1 MMSWLKALNRR
12 RLFWKRLR
20 VVKKEDLPQRHPLTR
35 PDSVKRLLVID
46 AFPGFG
52 DAVYTNGLL
61 SALVRD
67 GLEVSVA
74 AREKMLSVF
83 RTNDA
88 LEAIYALESESDR
101 QACLAENFDMV
112 VDLDYN
118 HTHTFPLRM
127 PWLKALRAF
136 AATCS
141 EYGRELNVFHDFID
155 ISRFAHVGE
164 RLGLVRAY
172 VLGREN
178 VEPIRPVFD
187 VPEHAPLES
196 KAVYVNTLASQDDR
210 CLSAEQ
216 IAQLAAWFR
225 KEQRICGLFYVS
237 DDVKL
242 EEGPW
247 VKRIRPDSFASAAS
261 VLKQTVAVITP
272 DTSMVH
278 VAAAFEKPVLAL
290 FCGKERDYFPAYA
303 MSETWTP
310 RSEKAMV
317 VKPDESLPGKVVPVS
332 AISPSALEDGLRWL
346 RDAVEE
352 RAS

>member
-1 MMSWLKALNRR
+1 M
-12 RLFWKRLR
+12 
-20 VVKKEDLPQRHPLTR
+20 
-35 PDSVKRLLVID
+35 
-46 AFPGFG
+46 
-52 DAVYTNGLL
+52 
-61 SALVRD
+61 RD

-155 ISRFAHVGE
+155 ISRYAHVGE

-172 VLGREN
+172 VLGRGD

-303 MSETWTP
+303 MSETWAP

-352 RAS
+352 RAP

>member
-172 VLGREN
+172 VLGGEN

>member
-20 VVKKEDLPQRHPLTR
+20 VVKKDDLPQRNPLTR
-35 PDSVKRLLVID
+35 PERVQRLLVID

-61 SALVRD
+61 SALARD

-83 RTNDA
+83 RTNGA
-88 LEAIYALESESDR
+88 LKATYSLESEADR
-101 QACLAENFDMV
+101 EACLAESFDMV

-127 PWLKALRAF
+127 PWLKALRACT
-136 AATCS
+136 ATCS

-172 VLGREN
+172 VLGSED

-187 VPEHAPLES
+187 VPEHAPLEFR
-196 KAVYVNTLASQDDR
+196 AVYVNTLASQDDR
-210 CLSAEQ
+210 CLSADQ

-225 KEQRICGLFYVS
+225 KERKLCGLFYVS
-237 DDVKL
+237 DDVEL
-242 EEGPW
+242 EEDAW
-247 VKRIRPDSFASAAS
+247 VRRIRPDSFGEAAS
-261 VLKQTVAVITP
+261 LLKETVAVITP

-303 MSETWTP
+303 MSETWAP

-332 AISPSALEDGLRWL
+332 AISSSALEDGLRWL
-346 RDAVEE
+346 GDVVEE
-352 RAS
+352 KAS

>member
-52 DAVYTNGLL
+52 NAVYTNGLL

>member
-20 VVKKEDLPQRHPLTR
+20 VVKKDDLPQRNPLTR
-35 PDSVKRLLVID
+35 PERIKRLLVID

-67 GLEVSVA
+67 GLEVSVT

-141 EYGRELNVFHDFID
+141 EYDRELNVFHDFID

>member
-20 VVKKEDLPQRHPLTR
+20 VVKKDDLPQRNPLTR
-35 PDSVKRLLVID
+35 PERVKRLLVID
-46 AFPGFG
+46 ASPGSG
-52 DAVYTNGLL
+52 DAVYTNGLR

-261 VLKQTVAVITP
+261 VLKQTGAVITP

-278 VAAAFEKPVLAL
+278 VAAAFEKPALAL

-317 VKPDESLPGKVVPVS
+317 GKPDESLPGKVVPVS

>member
-20 VVKKEDLPQRHPLTR
+20 VVKKDDLPQRNPLTR
-35 PDSVKRLLVID
+35 PERIKRLLVID

-67 GLEVSVA
+67 GLEVSVT

-127 PWLKALRAF
+127 PWLKALRSF

-290 FCGKERDYFPAYA
+290 FCGKERDYYPAYA

>member
-1 MMSWLKALNRR
+1 M
-12 RLFWKRLR
+12 
-20 VVKKEDLPQRHPLTR
+20 
-35 PDSVKRLLVID
+35 ID

-61 SALVRD
+61 SALAQD
-67 GLEVSVA
+67 GIEVSVA

-83 RTNDA
+83 RTNRA
-88 LEAIYALESESDR
+88 LKAVYALESEADR
-101 QACLAENFDMV
+101 AACLAESFDMV

-127 PWLKALRAF
+127 PWFKALRSF

-172 VLGREN
+172 VLGEEE
-178 VEPIRPVFD
+178 VRPVRPVLD
-187 VPEHAPLES
+187 VPEAALPVTN
-196 KAVYVNTLASQDDR
+196 AVYVNTVASQDDR
-210 CLSAEQ
+210 CMSPEQ
-216 IAQLAAWFR
+216 VRQLASWFER
-225 KEQRICGLFYVS
+225 EQTVCGLFYGADAVEF
-237 DDVKL
+237 

-247 VKRIRPDSFASAAS
+247 VRRICPDSFAEAAS
-261 VLKQTVAVITP
+261 LLKQCEAVITP

-290 FCGKERDYFPAYA
+290 YCGKERDYFPAYA
-303 MSETWTP
+303 MSETWAP
-310 RSEKAMV
+310 RSAQAMV
-317 VKPDESLPGKVVPVS
+317 LKPDETLPGKVVP
-332 AISPSALEDGLRWL
+332 ISVITPWALQEGLQWL
-346 RDAVEE
+346 KAQLAEKK
-352 RAS
+352 S

>member
-20 VVKKEDLPQRHPLTR
+20 VVKKDDLRQRNPLTR
-35 PDSVKRLLVID
+35 PERVKRLLVID

-172 VLGREN
+172 VLGRGD

-196 KAVYVNTLASQDDR
+196 KTVYVNTLASQEDR
-210 CLSAEQ
+210 CLSTEQ
-216 IAQLAAWFR
+216 IARLAAWFR
-225 KEQRICGLFYVS
+225 REQKLCGLFYVS
-237 DDVKL
+237 DSVKL

-261 VLKQTVAVITP
+261 VLKRTVAVITP

-303 MSETWTP
+303 MSETWAP
-310 RSEKAMV
+310 RSEKTMV

>member
-20 VVKKEDLPQRHPLTR
+20 VVKKDDLRQRNPLTR
-35 PDSVKRLLVID
+35 PERVKRLLVID

-61 SALVRD
+61 SALARD

-74 AREKMLSVF
+74 ARKKMLSVF
-83 RTNDA
+83 RSNRA
-88 LEAIYALESESDR
+88 LKTTYALESESDR

-155 ISRFAHVGE
+155 ISRYAHVGE

-172 VLGREN
+172 VLGRGD

-225 KEQRICGLFYVS
+225 EEKRLCGLFYVS
-237 DDVKL
+237 DFVEL
-242 EEGPW
+242 AEGPW
-247 VKRIRPDSFASAAS
+247 VRRISPESFAEAAA

-303 MSETWTP
+303 MSETWAP

-332 AISPSALEDGLRWL
+332 AISSSALEDGLRWL